1 MLSGFRVHRS
11 CVHTSTN
18 RAVAIGHSAKDKGKR
33 KLGARD
39 LVVPTVCFGANAAA
53 PIAAGGG
60 GARLVGSPRTGPPH
74 SLVHPI
80 IAHSPLP
87 SPL

>member
-53 PIAAGGG
+53 PIAGVVVVV
-60 GARLVGSPRTGPPH
+60 RVLLDRHVQVLRT
-74 SLVHPI
+74 L
-80 IAHSPLP
+80 
-87 SPL
+87 

>member
-18 RAVAIGHSAKDKGKR
+18 RAVAIGHSAKTKEKGNWGPR
-33 KLGARD
+33 
-39 LVVPTVCFGANAAA
+39 FGSPDGLFWCQCCCAYRWC
-53 PIAAGGG
+53 GGG
-60 GARLVGSPRTGPPH
+60 GARLVGSPRTGTPY
-74 SLVHPI
+74 SLVYPI